1 MWWLVVAIVLI
12 ATTSSAGEVRRLRLC
27 ADPSNLPFSSRDAG
41 EPGFEVEIARAI
53 AAALE
58 AELTVHWVPTARE
71 IIVLRQLYERRCD
84 LVMGFP
90 ITAGVMEAAL
100 AGWFVTRNAGF
111 VATEI
116 GDPGRDLQ
124 IGAAVRKADLDL
136 KASVDRAIQQLAAT
150 TLPAI
155 LARYGITLAQARPPG
170 TTLSP
175 ELRAARSTFLTQCSQ
190 CHGTDAK
197 GTPAAS
203 NLQAF
208 KGSEADFVRV
218 VQTGRPGTGMTP
230 WKGLIS
236 EQDIRAIARY
246 IKQLATD

>member
-90 ITAGVMEAAL
+90 ITASFMDDKPRLSLSAPYYVMRQD
-100 AGWFVTRNAGF
+100 V
-111 VATEI
+111 VASSVGCVPSVE
-116 GDPGRDLQ
+116 
-124 IGAAVRKADLDL
+124 DL
-136 KASVDRAIQQLAAT
+136 KARGLGGEARSHTAQLA
-150 TLPAI
+150 
-155 LARYGITLAQARPPG
+155 
-170 TTLSP
+170 
-175 ELRAARSTFLTQCSQ
+175 
-190 CHGTDAK
+190 H
-197 GTPAAS
+197 
-203 NLQAF
+203 
-208 KGSEADFVRV
+208 
-218 VQTGRPGTGMTP
+218 
-230 WKGLIS
+230 
-236 EQDIRAIARY
+236 
-246 IKQLATD
+246 